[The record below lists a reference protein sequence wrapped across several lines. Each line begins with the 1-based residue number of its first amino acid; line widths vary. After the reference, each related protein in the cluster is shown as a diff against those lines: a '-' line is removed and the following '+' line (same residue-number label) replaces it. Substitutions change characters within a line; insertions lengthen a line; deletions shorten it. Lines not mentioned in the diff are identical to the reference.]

1 MSDAVP
7 DLHLADADVQAL
19 MRGELAPARQAA
31 HLAHLDACDACLARA
46 AALSA
51 HAPTE
56 AMRGGARG
64 SAVASADV
72 ATAIEEA
79 VDQPDEAMPRRRG
92 ERTEGGV
99 YELTDLLAQG
109 GMGRLFRAIDT
120 VLARDVALKVP
131 RTRDPLLLWRFERE
145 AAITAR
151 LQHPSI
157 PPILTAGR
165 FADGAPFYVMP
176 IIAGQPLERAMAGA
190 VTMPERLRLLG
201 SLIAVCDAVGYA
213 HAQRVVHRDLKPNN
227 ILVGG
232 HAQTYVLDWG
242 LAKRLPEAQAP
253 RTPRPPMRRRSW
265 TSFGDTDA
273 PSGMPDGGATRH
285 GEVVG
290 TPGFMA
296 PEQARGEVIDERIDV
311 YALGVM
317 LAQLLTGRGPGKR
330 QLAGLADAP
339 PELAAIVARAM
350 APQRD
355 DRYAHAGELADDLRQ
370 YQTGQLVA
378 AYAYRPW
385 DHVRRFLG
393 KHKVAV
399 AALGV
404 ALTATVAIAIA
415 AFVRVSDARGRAE
428 ASAAEA
434 RHNRVAAEELAEY
447 MLTDL
452 GDRAAAIGRL
462 DLTEGI
468 GGRIDAYYRDRIRP
482 TAGDPGALRWARALG
497 EISGE
502 ARRRHD
508 TAAARRTAA
517 EALALARASL
527 AATGT
532 PAARLAVAR
541 ALGDVALAAYD
552 DPDPTTRGAPLAE
565 CVALLADAPD
575 DDAQRHRA
583 GCALLAAEQALL
595 RGDAAAASASE
606 ALVGDALAAAA
617 RRRGAMPRTRQW
629 LLLEVNHELNSA
641 QLADLRGAPRDA
653 LARRQAA
660 TALLQGEVTRAPR
673 DFGLIV
679 QLADQLG
686 DLAFAALQ
694 LGEAG
699 VARDAYEAMPSLTA
713 RLRAIEPDDV
723 HARLLDVSSLLG
735 RARLAVGAE
744 QLASATALYDAARV
758 EIDLVT
764 TLDPSNS
771 EALMRRGG
779 IYAEYAGTL
788 WAQDQLAAADAAFGE
803 AARTFEQVYRQRPEV
818 AAGRNLL
825 AATRSLAELATE
837 RATPDAAPRRARARA
852 LLDEL
857 RTAYP
862 DQPAWTREADKLG
875 ALPP

>member
-1 MSDAVP
+1 MPVSEAPP
-7 DLHLADADVQAL
+7 DLHLADADVHAL
-19 MRGELAPARQAA
+19 MRGDLEPARQAS
-31 HLAHLDACDACLARA
+31 HLAHLDGCDACLARA

-51 HAPTE
+51 QAPTE

-64 SAVASADV
+64 SGADV
-72 ATAIEEA
+72 AASIDEA
-79 VDQPDEAMPRRRG
+79 LEQPDEAMPRHRG

-99 YELTDLLAQG
+99 YELTNLLAQG
-109 GMGRLFRAIDT
+109 GMGRLFRAVDT

-176 IIAGQPLERAMAGA
+176 IIDGQPLERAMAGA

-242 LAKRLPEAQAP
+242 LAKRLPEATAP
-253 RTPRPPMRRRSW
+253 RTPRTPMRRRSW

-273 PSGMPDGGATRH
+273 PSGTADGGATRH

-317 LAQLLTGRGPGKR
+317 LAQLLTGRAPGKR

-370 YQTGQLVA
+370 FQTGHLVA

-393 KHKVAV
+393 KHRYAV
-399 AALGV
+399 GAL
-404 ALTATVAIAIA
+404 ALALVATVVIATT
-415 AFVRVSDARGRAE
+415 AFVRVSDARRRAE

-452 GDRAAAIGRL
+452 TDRATAIGRI

-468 GGRIDAYYRDRIRP
+468 GGRVEAYYRDRIKP
-482 TAGDPGALRWARALG
+482 APDDPGALRWARALG
-497 EISGE
+497 ELSGE

-508 TAAARRTAA
+508 PAEATRASA
-517 EALALARASL
+517 EALALARAAL
-527 AATGT
+527 AATNDR
-532 PAARLAVAR
+532 PARLAVAR

-552 DPDPTTRGAPLAE
+552 DPDRTARDAPLAE
-565 CVALLADAPD
+565 CVALLAGDDD

-583 GCALLAAEQALL
+583 ACALFAAEQALL
-595 RGDAAAASASE
+595 RGDADGAAASE
-606 ALVGDALAAAA
+606 AIVAAALEAAA
-617 RRRGAMPRTRQW
+617 RHRGAMPRSRQW
-629 LLLEVNHELNSA
+629 LLLEVNHELNAARLAEVRA
-641 QLADLRGAPRDA
+641 QPRDA

-660 TALLQGEVTRAPR
+660 TALLQAEVARAPR
-673 DFGLIV
+673 DFGLISELAL
-679 QLADQLG
+679 QLADV
-686 DLAFAALQ
+686 AFAALQ
-694 LGEAG
+694 LGEATL
-699 VARDAYEAMPSLTA
+699 ARDAYEAMPALTA
-713 RLRAIEPDDV
+713 RLRAVEPNDV

-735 RARLAVGAE
+735 RARLAASSD
-744 QLASATALYDAARV
+744 QLPSALALYDAARGEV
-758 EIDLVT
+758 DLVAA
-764 TLDPSNS
+764 LDPTNA
-771 EALMRRGG
+771 ETLMRRGG
-779 IYAEYAGTL
+779 IYAEYAGVL
-788 WAQDQLAAADAAFGE
+788 WALDKLAEADRAFTE
-803 AARTFEQVYRQRPEV
+803 AATTFGGLVRQHAEV
-818 AAGRNLL
+818 NASRNLM
-825 AATRSLAELATE
+825 AATRSLAELGAA
-837 RATPDAAPRRARARA
+837 RGAPDAAARLIRARE
-852 LLDEL
+852 LLAEL
-857 RTAYP
+857 MQAYP
-862 DQPAWTREADKLG
+862 DQPAWPREAAKLD
-875 ALPP
+875 AIAAP